1 MASRP
6 TSIQLI
12 TGLITLALT
21 VPPADA
27 QQLPARTAVTDAEAL
42 RLARTE
48 KLDLILPGAMR
59 DNDVDMWIHV
69 SRYGGIFANG
79 HGDPMDQHF
88 GRTSGYLIFTDLGD
102 RIERAVFGS
111 PGAVERIDVRGS
123 DAVALA
129 LGGWNYNN
137 TDPRIGYSVP
147 AVYREITDF
156 VAQRDPQ
163 TIAVNTSDWLP
174 LADGISHSAYERL
187 VQILG
192 PKYSERIVSAENVIM
207 DFVVRR
213 TAREIAAQVEV
224 LALARQSAKQRLS
237 QVVPGV
243 TTVGEIGARVYYSA
257 TNTPD
262 KTVPNDPP
270 DARWF
275 FNDPDYADYVL
286 QRGDLFAYIM
296 YTAGNA
302 AVMDADG
309 FVPGGGSGGDYMGFG
324 ADAKI
329 HAYIL
334 REGENRGPR
343 LHPEGFRQDDRP
355 PADHARPHE
364 GRHDRQG
371 VARRHG
377 RGDESGRLRLHAV
390 RRCRHQGLR
399 DHPECARQHRQA
411 GVFDRQPRD
420 WQQRRGRPLDGGVPG
435 RHPPYEDPGESS
447 VLVLVHGAHE
457 HRRTTR
463 LSAGLQRREPAG
475 DHEQGR
481 RAHPAAERGDL
492 PDPLNRRRSSARE
505 HPHPEPDPR
514 RSPSAVVGPAATS
527 QVAPTAA
534 GRGTGCLPG

>member
-334 REGENRGPR
+334 REGETEVPDFIQRV
-343 LHPEGFRQDDRP
+343 FDKTI
-355 PADHARPHE
+355 
-364 GRHDRQG
+364 
-371 VARRHG
+371 ARR
-377 RGDESGRLRLHAV
+377 LIM
-390 RRCRHQGLR
+390 R
-399 DHPECARQHRQA
+399 DHMKVGMTAKESLDAMVAAMKAA
-411 GVFDRQPRD
+411 GYVYTPFVDVGTRD
-420 WQQRRGRPLDGGVPG
+420 YEIIQNALANTDKPG
-435 RHPPYEDPGESS
+435 FSIDNHATGNSGEVGPSMAAFRADTHHMRIQENHLFS
-447 VLVLVHGAHE
+447 FSYMVHMNI
-457 HRRTTR
+457 
-463 LSAGLQRREPAG
+463 
-475 DHEQGR
+475 
-481 RAHPAAERGDL
+481 AERPGY
-492 PDPLNRRRSSARE
+492 PLAFNVAN
-505 HPHPEPDPR
+505 PQ
-514 RSPSAVVGPAATS
+514 VITS
-527 QVAPTAA
+527 
-534 GRGTGCLPG
+534 RGVELIQPPNEEIFLIH